1 MASSA
6 KTRPIW
12 KGRAGRSDRALDRW
26 WLWWSSYGGSQA
38 GSRCGGGANVRLD
51 LTCLCSRAAV
61 WRSPGPP
68 LKAPLSRRVD
78 LFREHSGR
86 RSCTRHG
93 VGCQHDASFLIRHMA
108 IVAIVRPRNVTHGDA
123 ARCHARR
130 HAAVSVRVVL
140 TCRACAE
147 VTVLDLHAAVI
158 ARRYPGVPLAR
169 FSWRCSACLSDD
181 LDIDVR
187 PEPSQRR
194 G

>member
-1 MASSA
+1 VTG
-6 KTRPIW
+6 K
-12 KGRAGRSDRALDRW
+12 
-26 WLWWSSYGGSQA
+26 
-38 GSRCGGGANVRLD
+38 
-51 LTCLCSRAAV
+51 
-61 WRSPGPP
+61 
-68 LKAPLSRRVD
+68 
-78 LFREHSGR
+78 EGR
-86 RSCTRHG
+86 RPVLAAAQFKLIRMLPSPAKGNGAWQRVRCRRHG
-93 VGCQHDASFLIRHMA
+93 VGCQHDTSFLIRHM
-108 IVAIVRPRNVTHGDA
+108 ITVTIVRPRNVTHGDA

-130 HAAVSVRVVL
+130 MVGMSPCPPGFVRVVL